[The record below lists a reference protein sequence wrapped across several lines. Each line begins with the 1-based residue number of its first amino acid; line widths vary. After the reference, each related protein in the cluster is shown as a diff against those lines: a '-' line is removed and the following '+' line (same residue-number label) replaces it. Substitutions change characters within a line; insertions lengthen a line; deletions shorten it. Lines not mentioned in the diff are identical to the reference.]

1 MSSSFLVSAS
11 VRPSITG
18 EQEAFI
24 QQVLEIPFEKH
35 KCRDLITLDTLH
47 AYCGGLVPTPAARK
61 LNSYSRR
68 REYHLFTPVA
78 FFLFFLFFY
87 FFLFFRHLLTYI
99 HHLIYVEIEAVRLRA
114 QVRASVAQ

>member
-18 EQEAFI
+18 EQEAFV

-35 KCRDLITLDTLH
+35 KCKDLVTLDTLH
-47 AYCGGLVPTPAARK
+47 VYCGGSVPTPAAHK
-61 LNSYSRR
+61 LNSYSCRH
-68 REYHLFTPVA
+68 EYLLFTPVA
-78 FFLFFLFFY
+78 LFLFFFSL
-87 FFLFFRHLLTYI
+87 FRHLLTYI

>member
-18 EQEAFI
+18 EQEAFV

-61 LNSYSRR
+61 LNSYSCRC
-68 REYHLFTPVA
+68 EYLLFTPVIL
-78 FFLFFLFFY
+78 FLL
-87 FFLFFRHLLTYI
+87 LFRHLLTYI
-99 HHLIYVEIEAVRLRA
+99 HHLIYVEMEAARLRA
-114 QVRASVAQ
+114 QVRTSTAQGKKK